1 MLLNVVL
8 FESSV
13 TPAGDSGHW
22 TTLLTSACESRDRFH
37 AMSETETRRAYLT

>member
-1 MLLNVVL
+1 MLLNGVL

-13 TPAGDSGHW
+13 TPAGDSGPW
-22 TTLLTSACESRDRFH
+22 TTLLTSACESWGQFC